1 VALILLT
8 LNSSVRV
15 NWQNFAWP
23 LMNLA
28 GYYRET
34 TK

>member
-1 VALILLT
+1 VAPILLT
-8 LNSSVRV
+8 LNSSVHI

-23 LMNLA
+23 LMNFA